1 MAGPTKSAACGSAGK
16 TADSGREEFFRH
28 EDPRGREYFWLTGAF
43 VNNEPEAEDTD
54 EWALSHGYVSVV
66 PIQVDMTDY
75 GQMENLRNILAP
87 DTDN

>member
-1 MAGPTKSAACGSAGK
+1 MPYIALLIKIMTIFSPRWSA
-16 TADSGREEFFRH
+16 
-28 EDPRGREYFWLTGAF
+28 WM
-43 VNNEPEAEDTD
+43 
-54 EWALSHGYVSVV
+54 VSVV